1 MLIEILGKLRVLPV
15 LEELLVHYTGF
26 SLLSWL
32 LSRNYKIDYIP
43 TLLLTTIGQKSGLR
57 RTVPLFF
64 FRDNNTYFL
73 IGSRGGAPKDPSW
86 IPNLR
91 SKPRA
96 LIRVDRLTHRAFAE
110 FVDGSEYERLWAI
123 AVNAYPPYKEYAERA
138 FPRKI
143 PIVQLNI
150 T

>member
-15 LEELLVHYTGF
+15 LEELLVHYTGY

-32 LSRNYKIDYIP
+32 LSRNYGINYIP
-43 TLLLTTIGQKSGLR
+43 TLLLTTIGQKSGRR

-64 FRDNNTYFL
+64 FRNNDAYFV
-73 IGSRGGAPKDPSW
+73 IGSRGGAPNDPGW
-86 IPNLR
+86 IPNLK

-96 LIRVDRLTHRAFAE
+96 LIRVDRTTHRAFAE
-110 FVDGSEYERLWAI
+110 FVEGDEYDRLWSI
-123 AVNAYPPYKEYAERA
+123 AVNAYPPYEQYAEKA
-138 FPRKI
+138 SPRKI
-143 PIVQLNI
+143 SIVRLNL

>member
-15 LEELLVHYTGF
+15 LEELLVHYTGY

-32 LSRNYKIDYIP
+32 LSRNYGINYIP

-64 FRDNNTYFL
+64 FRNNDAYFV
-73 IGSRGGAPKDPSW
+73 IGSRGGAPNDPGW
-86 IPNLR
+86 IPNLK

-96 LIRVDRLTHRAFAE
+96 LIRVDRTTHRAFAE
-110 FVDGSEYERLWAI
+110 FVEGDEYDRLWSI
-123 AVNAYPPYKEYAERA
+123 AVNAYPPYEEYAEKA
-138 FPRKI
+138 SPRKI
-143 PIVQLNI
+143 SIVRLNL

>member
-43 TLLLTTIGQKSGLR
+43 TLLLTTIGRKSGLR

-64 FRDNNTYFL
+64 FRANNAYFL
-73 IGSRGGAPKDPSW
+73 IGSRGGSPKDPSW
-86 IPNLR
+86 IPNLK

-96 LIRVDRLTHRAFAE
+96 L
-110 FVDGSEYERLWAI
+110 
-123 AVNAYPPYKEYAERA
+123 
-138 FPRKI
+138 
-143 PIVQLNI
+143 
-150 T
+150 

>member
-32 LSRNYKIDYIP
+32 LSHNYKINYVP
-43 TLLLTTIGQKSGLR
+43 TLLLTTIGRKSGLR

-64 FRDNNTYFL
+64 FHDNNAYFL
-73 IGSRGGAPKDPSW
+73 IGSRGGSPEDPSW
-86 IPNLR
+86 IPNLKSR
-91 SKPRA
+91 PRA
-96 LIRVDRLTHRAFAE
+96 LVRVNRKTHRAFAE
-110 FVDGSEYERLWAI
+110 FLDGAEYERLWTI
-123 AVNAYPPYKEYAERA
+123 AVNAYPPYEEYAERA
-138 FPRKI
+138 SPRKI
-143 PIVQLNI
+143 PIVRLNI